1 MVPPTVGP
9 IVIAGDWLPT
19 DVESEVIAEE
29 QPANV
34 TRTKAVTSDLRS
46 T

>member
-1 MVPPTVGP
+1 MVPP
-9 IVIAGDWLPT
+9 IVERIEDEGESVPT

-34 TRTKAVTSDLRS
+34 TMTKAVSSDLRS

>member
-1 MVPPTVGP
+1 MAPPTVERIEVEGES
-9 IVIAGDWLPT
+9 VPT

-29 QPANV
+29 QPAIV
-34 TRTKAVTSDLRS
+34 TRTQAMTSDLRS